1 MLTCRKAP
9 LSYLSA
15 HYRQG
20 GIGHSRGKWLES
32 RGEWEAIPRAF
43 LAWTLPSAPQH
54 EQEQHGVFAG
64 FFDVLGATYYDR
76 STNMAARSIGSGTI
90 SFGLVSIP
98 IKLYTAVSPKSVSFN
113 MLHKTCGGRLRQQLL
128 CPVENVIVERSDT
141 IRGFEYAR
149 DQYVKFSDEE
159 LKALEA
165 ARTDQLE
172 LLEFVPASTVDFLY
186 IERTYFLGPDKG
198 GDRAYRLLSESLER
212 AQRLAV
218 GRFAQRGK
226 DNLVLV
232 RPYKKGLILHEAYY
246 ADEVR
251 SFDDVDTGGAF
262 DFKPI
267 ELELANKLIEQLD
280 QPAFEPSR
288 FRDTWADRV
297 REAVE
302 KKVAGEQVQPA
313 PEAPK
318 AQIIDLLEALKRSVA
333 QVEADRP
340 SIKKAADSAP
350 SLPTAAKTGPKKAEP
365 RDEKAE
371 KADKKKKRAA
381 G

>member
-1 MLTCRKAP
+1 
-9 LSYLSA
+9 
-15 HYRQG
+15 
-20 GIGHSRGKWLES
+20 
-32 RGEWEAIPRAF
+32 
-43 LAWTLPSAPQH
+43 
-54 EQEQHGVFAG
+54 
-64 FFDVLGATYYDR
+64 
-76 STNMAARSIGSGTI
+76 MAARSIGSGTI

-113 MLHKTCGGRLRQQLL
+113 MLHKTCGGRLKQQLL
-128 CPVENVIVERSDT
+128 CPVDNVIVERSDT

-149 DQYVKFSDEE
+149 DQYVKFTDDE
-159 LKALEA
+159 LKSMEA
-165 ARTDQLE
+165 ARTDSLE
-172 LLEFVPASTVDFLY
+172 LVEFVPANTVDFLF
-186 IERTYFLGPDKG
+186 IEKTYFLGPDKG
-198 GDRAYRLLSESLER
+198 GDRAYRLLSEALEK

-232 RPYKKGLILHEAYY
+232 RPYKKGLILHECYY

-251 SFDDVDTGGAF
+251 AFDDVETGGAF

-280 QPAFEPSR
+280 QEKFEPSR
-288 FRDTWADRV
+288 FRDTWADKV
-297 REAVE
+297 KEAVE
-302 KKVAGEQVQPA
+302 KKIAGEEVQAA

-333 QVEADRP
+333 QVDSAKSSP
-340 SIKKAADSAP
+340 SVAPQVVKAADSSPAP
-350 SLPTAAKTGPKKAEP
+350 SAKGGPKKAEP
-365 RDEKAE
+365 REKKE
-371 KADKKKKRAA
+371 KKKSAT